1 MKIVRTAVILLSALL
16 STISHAQS
24 LDEAVEFIYCG
35 DGGWANCPFSAE
47 LEDCNVLIES
57 VKIDNGI
64 INGTL
69 KFRIHF
75 NNFIWRSAVSN
86 AFSNNLSVSCVDEC
100 VEDLNGNL
108 GDYYLLVL
116 GSIFDKS
123 SYMVGFN
130 AAPSR
135 VLRAIDVIEKNC
147 PGVQSSF

>member
-1 MKIVRTAVILLSALL
+1 MRIVLTVLAILSAML
-16 STISHAQS
+16 STSSEAQS

-35 DGGWANCPFSAE
+35 DGGWDNCPFSAQ
-47 LEDCNVLIES
+47 LEDCDVLIES

-69 KFRIHF
+69 NFRIHF

-108 GDYYLLVL
+108 ADYYLLTL
-116 GSIFDKS
+116 GSIFDRS

-130 AAPSR
+130 AAPNR

-147 PGVQSSF
+147 PGVNSKF